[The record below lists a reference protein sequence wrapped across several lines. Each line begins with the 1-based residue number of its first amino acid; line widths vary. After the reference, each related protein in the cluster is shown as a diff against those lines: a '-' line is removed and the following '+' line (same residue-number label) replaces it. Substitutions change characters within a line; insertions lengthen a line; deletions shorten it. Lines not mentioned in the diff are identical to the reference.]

1 MTNKCEKCS
10 ISLGTKQMQIETTL
24 GFYLTPFRTDIIRKI
39 ERTNAMK
46 DNGKEGPLSNVGE
59 NKNWTRHHGNWCRV
73 SFLKK

>member
-39 ERTNAMK
+39 EITNA
-46 DNGKEGPLSNVGE
+46 
-59 NKNWTRHHGNWCRV
+59 
-73 SFLKK
+73 